1 MTGVLHSPLRL
12 SASDELTVP
21 SPFPRAVP
29 WRLDLTLLFI
39 LSALLRLGSS
49 SDAIRLATHQA
60 LHITQIAYLLEIF
73 SAEWQIPDATRNEN
87 TLDMDQTAADQKKGR
102 TRLAVLMENK

>member
-1 MTGVLHSPLRL
+1 VLHSPLRL
-12 SASDELTVP
+12 STSDELTVP

-29 WRLDLTLLFI
+29 WRLNLTLLFI
-39 LSALLRLGSS
+39 LSAFLRSGSS
-49 SDAIRLATHQA
+49 SDAIRLATHLA
-60 LHITQIAYLLEIF
+60 LYITQIAYLLEIF